1 MLRVFPQGLK
11 PIERSYFMSE
21 LKLRPP
27 KEATFSAGWKRRRLV
42 ALLALGLAGASTGV
56 FSVPAD
62 AQGTSQAKQ
71 IGGKFMCMCGCNQVL
86 TQCNHVGC
94 TTSTS
99 MLKEL
104 DQGVARGD
112 SEDVITQ
119 AFVQEFGTKVYA
131 EPPKSGLSLVAWS
144 LPSVYLVLG
153 TAIVIFVIFRW
164 RARPA
169 QQIAAA
175 GVPSGISQDELERAR
190 QRVARET
197 ED

>member
-1 MLRVFPQGLK
+1 MTR
-11 PIERSYFMSE
+11 
-21 LKLRPP
+21 
-27 KEATFSAGWKRRRLV
+27 RRRLI
-42 ALLALGLAGASTGV
+42 AFLALGFAGASTGV
-56 FSVPAD
+56 LAVPVD
-62 AQGTSQAKQ
+62 AQQTSQAKQ

-94 TTSTS
+94 TTSSS

-144 LPSVYLVLG
+144 LPSVYLLLG
-153 TAIVIFVIFRW
+153 TALVIFVIFRW

-169 QQIAAA
+169 QQNAAA
-175 GVPSGISQDELERAR
+175 GVPSGISRDELERAR

>member
-1 MLRVFPQGLK
+1 MTRH
-11 PIERSYFMSE
+11 
-21 LKLRPP
+21 
-27 KEATFSAGWKRRRLV
+27 RRLI
-42 ALLALGLAGASTGV
+42 AFLALGFAGATTGV
-56 FSVPAD
+56 LAD

-71 IGGKFMCMCGCNQVL
+71 IGGKFMCMCSCNQVL

-104 DQGVARGD
+104 DQGIAHGD

-144 LPSVYLVLG
+144 LPSIYLVLG

-175 GVPSGISQDELERAR
+175 GVPTGISQDELERAR

>member
-1 MLRVFPQGLK
+1 M
-11 PIERSYFMSE
+11 
-21 LKLRPP
+21 
-27 KEATFSAGWKRRRLV
+27 TRRHRLIAFLV
-42 ALLALGLAGASTGV
+42 LGFAGASTGV
-56 FSVPAD
+56 FAVPAD
-62 AQGTSQAKQ
+62 AQGTSPAKQ

-104 DQGVARGD
+104 DQGIARGD
-112 SEDVITQ
+112 SEDIITQ

-144 LPSVYLVLG
+144 LPSIYLVLG

-169 QQIAAA
+169 QQVAAA

>member
-1 MLRVFPQGLK
+1 MTR
-11 PIERSYFMSE
+11 
-21 LKLRPP
+21 
-27 KEATFSAGWKRRRLV
+27 RRRLI
-42 ALLALGLAGASTGV
+42 ACLALGFVGASTGV
-56 FSVPAD
+56 FAVPVN
-62 AQGTSQAKQ
+62 AQKTSQAKQ
-71 IGGKFMCMCGCNQVL
+71 IGGKFMCMCSCNQVL

-104 DQGVARGD
+104 DQGVAHGD

-144 LPSVYLVLG
+144 LPSVYLFVG

-169 QQIAAA
+169 PQIAAA
-175 GVPSGISQDELERAR
+175 GVRSGISQDKLEQAR